1 MFEQLLMQA
10 AEASFAASATDLLI
24 AVTGLIAAIG
34 AILIGL
40 SGFMKAGKAKNFAL
54 QAGQVAQV
62 ANQKAVESKDRIQTG
77 LDAIYQLA
85 PAEQKKV
92 LDETMPKLD
101 QLKKEVE
108 VGTAQVDR
116 INSILPDFNANK
128 LSIPRED
135 FETKPS
141 TFAVKRRTTTTK

>member
-1 MFEQLLMQA
+1 MQA

-34 AILIGL
+34 AILIGI
-40 SGFMKAGKAKNFAL
+40 SGFMKAGRAKNFAL

-85 PAEQKKV
+85 PAEQKKI

-128 LSIPRED
+128 LPLPRED
-135 FETKPS
+135 FETLPS
-141 TFAVKRRTTTTK
+141 KFAVKRRTTTTK